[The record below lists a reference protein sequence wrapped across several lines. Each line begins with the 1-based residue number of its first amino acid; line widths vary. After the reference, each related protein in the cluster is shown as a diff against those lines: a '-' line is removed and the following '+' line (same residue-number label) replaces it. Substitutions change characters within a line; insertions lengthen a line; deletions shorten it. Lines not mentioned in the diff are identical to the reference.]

1 MFFSYLDKTTLILS
15 VPEVLV
21 LYVKQPY
28 CEINIY
34 IFACVLA
41 FFSCKDAAQQVHL
54 CLSLSVCLWSPLP
67 DMTAD
72 DSLTPDD
79 SLLMVG
85 QIAGD
90 S

>member
-1 MFFSYLDKTTLILS
+1 MKFFLNMLDLLMFFYRCP
-15 VPEVLV
+15 PE
-21 LYVKQPY
+21 
-28 CEINIY
+28 II
-34 IFACVLA
+34 
-41 FFSCKDAAQQVHL
+41 FSCKDAAQQVHL